1 MARNCACLSS
11 PAGGAEASAAAFT
24 ASAVGGSLLF
34 IMEARAASIES
45 FMDENSSIFSGSGGA
60 PTEIPPLA
68 GVGGRGPGGGALDN
82 VGVTREDSSAS
93 FVAALLE

>member
-1 MARNCACLSS
+1 
-11 PAGGAEASAAAFT
+11 
-24 ASAVGGSLLF
+24 LF

-68 GVGGRGPGGGALDN
+68 GVGGGGPGGGALDN
-82 VGVTREDSSAS
+82 VGVTREDSSDAS